1 MGLKEKHCVQ
11 GNLAEATQVAHSSV
25 CDPGLEKAKG
35 STGMTSPSS
44 LALLSA
50 PCCHFYPRISFELE
64 PKAHLLGQTPVKLEE
79 CFLVAKSK
87 TLPNLI

>member
-1 MGLKEKHCVQ
+1 MGLKEKHCAQ
-11 GNLAEATQVAHSSV
+11 GNLAAVTQVAHPSV

-35 STGMTSPSS
+35 SAEMPKPSC

-50 PCCHFYPRISFELE
+50 PCCHFYLRISFELE
-64 PKAHLLGQTPVKLEE
+64 PKAHLLGQTLVKLEE
-79 CFLVAKSK
+79 CSLLAKST

>member
-1 MGLKEKHCVQ
+1 MGLKEKYCVQ

-35 STGMTSPSS
+35 SRGCPA

-64 PKAHLLGQTPVKLEE
+64 PKAHLLGQTLVKLEE
-79 CFLVAKSK
+79 CSLVAKSK